1 MFISLGHASVR
12 AHSPPPIIIA
22 CIGRTFYSFR
32 YADLQ
37 KYLFCSVRAMAFI
50 INGCDCER
58 WFVFGCRAVPFFV
71 GFGFS
76 VSQIVFILLYVDRQL
91 QRGTF
96 WSSHGPICNL
106 LQLKWAHL
114 LKCWHFFV
122 HTEWERMYRWN
133 FIIAAVIITITNHSD
148 MWQHIYCIN

>member
-1 MFISLGHASVR
+1 MFISFRHASVR
-12 AHSPPPIIIA
+12 AHSPPPIIIIA
-22 CIGRTFYSFR
+22 CIGRTFYSFW

-37 KYLFCSVRAMAFI
+37 KYLFCSVHAMAFI

-71 GFGFS
+71 FGFS

-122 HTEWERMYRWN
+122 HRVRENVPMEFYNCRCYYYHHKPFWHV
-133 FIIAAVIITITNHSD
+133 AAYLLH
-148 MWQHIYCIN
+148 